1 VVIGVLLYIILMK
14 LRKEKNF
21 REYGGHGFKA
31 SARKDLQ

>member
-1 VVIGVLLYIILMK
+1 MK